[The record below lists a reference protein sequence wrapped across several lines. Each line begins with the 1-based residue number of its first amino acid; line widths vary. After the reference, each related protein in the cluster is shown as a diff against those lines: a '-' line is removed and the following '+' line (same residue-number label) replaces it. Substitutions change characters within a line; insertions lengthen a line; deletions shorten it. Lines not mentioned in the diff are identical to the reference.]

1 MLTVLNISR
10 QVFTVPWANRDRG
23 EYAWL
28 PEDANTEPRVE
39 DGIQVSS
46 RGKNHVFGQAVSY
59 AGRLLTVLLAAYGLY
74 SLLTSDSP
82 SRFQPQDIS
91 CNCGETIAEAR
102 ANGCVYDSLAAA
114 WLPPHCRSPE
124 LTTEFESL
132 GPNEP
137 DTMGN
142 TWGYW
147 HDKNQ
152 THPMT
157 LEEVSQLPEAAR
169 HGQHARFF
177 TTHQW
182 HLVHCVFYWRKMWE
196 AARCSRGVVGAS
208 CGKDGMLVIEKRYDT
223 LMHINHCMTMFL
235 MRDPL
240 DHIAA
245 EAGVALHSD
254 ELHIAKPHKHQD
266 QGTINEKMGANHIS
280 ESSSTSK
287 DPYDETKENHKHGNG
302 DPYDE

>member
-1 MLTVLNISR
+1 MSKLLEVL
-10 QVFTVPWANRDRG
+10 TVPWAHKDKG
-23 EYAWL
+23 EYARL
-28 PEDANTEPRVE
+28 PRDENNKSTLEH
-39 DGIQVSS
+39 GTQVSS
-46 RGKNHVFGQAVSY
+46 RSKTLAFVQVLSF
-59 AGRLLTVLLAAYGLY
+59 AGHLLIVLLAAYGLY
-74 SLLTSDSP
+74 SLLTSNSP
-82 SRFQPQDIS
+82 STLRPQDRS
-91 CNCGETIAEAR
+91 CNFGETIAEAR

-124 LTTEFESL
+124 LTAEFESL

-137 DTMGN
+137 DTTGS

-196 AARCSRGVVGAS
+196 AARCSRGVSGAS
-208 CGKDGMLVIEKRYDT
+208 CGKDGVLVIEKRYDT

-254 ELHIAKPHKHQD
+254 ELHVAKPHKHQD
-266 QGTINEKMGANHIS
+266 QGMPDEKTSANHKS
-280 ESSSTSK
+280 ASSSTSK
-287 DPYDETKENHKHGNG
+287 DPYDETKEKHRLWKG
-302 DPYDE
+302 DPYDG